1 MRILQVQWIALS
13 VLCSLLLSFWVSFVK
28 FYNSVNSS
36 VQYLTECR
44 LVHNLVFSPLS
55 VLAYKECPQ
64 YVGEVKP
71 PSLQWY
77 RTFEIG
83 IAVYLFGYPI
93 LFLSVQHLANCSLSY
108 EVCKPYTHVGFPM
121 SELPTSRIL
130 LLLLLPYPFV
140 FIFNADSRAEGVEFP
155 TLYASRLSDIFLCVF
170 LSLRSFS
177 FRVLQKGRE
186 WVEQGFS
193 KKKILPAG
201 LEIFLKP
208 LSIPIPDLPL
218 HPERERS
225 T

>member
-83 IAVYLFGYPI
+83 IAVYPV
-93 LFLSVQHLANCSLSY
+93 S
-108 EVCKPYTHVGFPM
+108 YTHLT
-121 SELPTSRIL
+121 LPTI
-130 LLLLLPYPFV
+130 
-140 FIFNADSRAEGVEFP
+140 A
-155 TLYASRLSDIFLCVF
+155 
-170 LSLRSFS
+170 
-177 FRVLQKGRE
+177 
-186 WVEQGFS
+186 
-193 KKKILPAG
+193 
-201 LEIFLKP
+201 
-208 LSIPIPDLPL
+208 
-218 HPERERS
+218 
-225 T
+225 

>member
-83 IAVYLFGYPI
+83 IAVHLFGYPI
-93 LFLSVQHLANCSLSY
+93 LFLAVQHLAIVHFHTKSVNL
-108 EVCKPYTHVGFPM
+108 
-121 SELPTSRIL
+121 
-130 LLLLLPYPFV
+130 
-140 FIFNADSRAEGVEFP
+140 
-155 TLYASRLSDIFLCVF
+155 TLM
-170 LSLRSFS
+170 
-177 FRVLQKGRE
+177 
-186 WVEQGFS
+186 
-193 KKKILPAG
+193 
-201 LEIFLKP
+201 
-208 LSIPIPDLPL
+208 
-218 HPERERS
+218 
-225 T
+225 

>member
-36 VQYLTECR
+36 VQYLAECR
-44 LVHNLVFSPLS
+44 LVHSLVFSPLS

-93 LFLSVQHLANCSLSY
+93 LFLSVQQ
-108 EVCKPYTHVGFPM
+108 
-121 SELPTSRIL
+121 
-130 LLLLLPYPFV
+130 LPYPFV

-155 TLYASRLSDIFLCVF
+155 TLYASRLSDIFF
-170 LSLRSFS
+170 NASFCRFGR
-177 FRVLQKGRE
+177 FRFGCFKKGRE

-193 KKKILPAG
+193 KKKYYPQG
-201 LEIFLKP
+201 WRFFLKTIEHP
-208 LSIPIPDLPL
+208 NPGFTFAPRTGTIHLMRL
-218 HPERERS
+218 PERPSKWR
-225 T
+225 

>member
-93 LFLSVQHLANCSLSY
+93 LFLSVQHLAIVHFHTKSIKDSLISFKY
-108 EVCKPYTHVGFPM
+108 ARQSSKHKAIIIRSVHAPIISNIILISTYT
-121 SELPTSRIL
+121 I
-130 LLLLLPYPFV
+130 
-140 FIFNADSRAEGVEFP
+140 N
-155 TLYASRLSDIFLCVF
+155 
-170 LSLRSFS
+170 
-177 FRVLQKGRE
+177 
-186 WVEQGFS
+186 
-193 KKKILPAG
+193 
-201 LEIFLKP
+201 
-208 LSIPIPDLPL
+208 
-218 HPERERS
+218 
-225 T
+225 

>member
-64 YVGEVKP
+64 YVGEAKP

-93 LFLSVQHLANCSLSY
+93 LFLSVQHLAIVHFHTKSVNL
-108 EVCKPYTHVGFPM
+108 
-121 SELPTSRIL
+121 
-130 LLLLLPYPFV
+130 
-140 FIFNADSRAEGVEFP
+140 
-155 TLYASRLSDIFLCVF
+155 TLM
-170 LSLRSFS
+170 
-177 FRVLQKGRE
+177 
-186 WVEQGFS
+186 
-193 KKKILPAG
+193 
-201 LEIFLKP
+201 
-208 LSIPIPDLPL
+208 
-218 HPERERS
+218 
-225 T
+225 

>member
-28 FYNSVNSS
+28 
-36 VQYLTECR
+36 CR

-93 LFLSVQHLANCSLSY
+93 LFLSVQHLAIVHFHTKSVNL
-108 EVCKPYTHVGFPM
+108 
-121 SELPTSRIL
+121 
-130 LLLLLPYPFV
+130 
-140 FIFNADSRAEGVEFP
+140 
-155 TLYASRLSDIFLCVF
+155 TLM
-170 LSLRSFS
+170 
-177 FRVLQKGRE
+177 
-186 WVEQGFS
+186 
-193 KKKILPAG
+193 
-201 LEIFLKP
+201 
-208 LSIPIPDLPL
+208 
-218 HPERERS
+218 
-225 T
+225 

>member
-36 VQYLTECR
+36 VQYLAECR
-44 LVHNLVFSPLS
+44 LVHSLVFSPLS

-77 RTFEIG
+77 RTFNR
-83 IAVYLFGYPI
+83 YCRLPFR
-93 LFLSVQHLANCSLSY
+93 LSNSFPLCSAPRHCSLSY
-108 EVCKPYTHVGFPM
+108 EVCKPCTHVGFPM

-155 TLYASRLSDIFLCVF
+155 TLYASRLSDIFLMRLSVASVVF
-170 LSLRSFS
+170 VS
-177 FRVLQKGRE
+177 GA
-186 WVEQGFS
+186 S
-193 KKKILPAG
+193 K
-201 LEIFLKP
+201 
-208 LSIPIPDLPL
+208 
-218 HPERERS
+218 R
-225 T
+225 